1 VRIGPAEQSDI
12 PALARLAERSYAS
25 AFGGILEPE
34 TLNAC
39 TAAFFTARFE
49 RDWQRTTMARC
60 EGAPSG
66 FCLVTERHI
75 DMLFVDP
82 DRTGQGIGT
91 ALLRHAEAGG
101 AVTLECF
108 RDNRAARRFY
118 EANGWRVTAEYER
131 LSLGRMRAFVLYGRP
146 EKAAHPQ

>member
-1 VRIGPAEQSDI
+1 VRIVPAGPSEI

-25 AFGGILEPE
+25 AFRGILEPE
-34 TLNAC
+34 TLKSC

-49 RDWQRTTMARC
+49 RDWERTVVAWS

-82 DRTGQGIGT
+82 DRIGQGVGT

-118 EANGWRVTAEYER
+118 EANGWRVAAEYER
-131 LSLGRMRAFVLYGRP
+131 PSLGRMRAFVRYARP
-146 EKAAHPQ
+146 GEAAHPQ